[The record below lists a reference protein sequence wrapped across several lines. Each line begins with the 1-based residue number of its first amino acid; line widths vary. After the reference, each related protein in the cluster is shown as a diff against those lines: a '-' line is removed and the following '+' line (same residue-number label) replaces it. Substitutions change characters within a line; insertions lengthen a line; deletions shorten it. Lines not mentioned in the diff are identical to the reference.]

1 MASRLIIAPEAEQEF
16 LEAFAWYESK
26 QTGLGQRFARE
37 FGECLDSIVRNP
49 LMAKRSVHLSM
60 VKNTTLSLCRNL

>member
-26 QTGLGQRFARE
+26 QTGLGQRFARD
-37 FGECLDSIVRNP
+37 FGECLHCIVRNP
-49 LMAKRSVHLSM
+49 LMGQAIRPPIDGQKYDTFPLS
-60 VKNTTLSLCRNL
+60 